1 MSLTPAEQRLKK
13 LLNVLASVY
22 LLAIFIFMLG
32 PVVGPFK
39 DFFKQLPFVSNSVV
53 MTSLLM
59 LLCRYAAGD
68 LRRRIDL
75 VAIFIAGHFIAIV
88 GMLLFLMF
96 ADTSRIWQL
105 GSTSLPAV
113 AGLWLA
119 ILINLAIAAVVLI
132 FYAKARVVVL
142 ALDLFAWFK
151 QRLLDMGRR
160 VVSIFGLL
168 RREKLPA
175 EITTAERWLQRVL
188 VGLGVFFA
196 LGAVSYVLGTF
207 LSLTKSF
214 FIELPFV
221 ANSVVKTS
229 VLAMLGFYIAKDLR
243 PRMSLVTLIV
253 FSHLL
258 SMMVQFFFILATD
271 TGVAVTFGGR
281 PMTLNGILWRSIMLD
296 AVIAAGLVLIELSAW
311 KARYNLVFLRPIEF
325 RTLIALADIL
335 VHGPEEKI
343 PAVEIAANVDVY
355 VSRIHARRRW
365 VYYVVL
371 FGTYLHPLLY
381 FKAPFAELDE
391 ETRLRH
397 LKKYFYKDSLWTFL
411 PDWWNQLVQA
421 MIRIGKQLT
430 YVGYYNDPRSFDSV
444 GYCVFSERSR
454 FKKLPIP
461 ENKIHPLKVDRPSD
475 LNTGSLET
483 DICIIGSGAAGAI
496 LAYHL
501 AKAGHQVLVVERGK
515 YTQPSDMTH
524 DEIEMVGR
532 LYADGVFQQTTDYRF
547 TVLQGSCIG
556 GSTVVNNAVCFP
568 PPEHVLARW
577 NDPGQYD
584 AGLDLKDLQKSI
596 EYINAFLPITKQD
609 HDKLNPTG
617 KKFLEGV
624 KKLRDKHGFE
634 GEMEVDPVRANIK
647 DCLGCGYCNIGCA
660 YGKKLS
666 MLDTALPWAQE
677 RFPGKLSIVAE
688 CEVRRF
694 NTQGDHVVS
703 VEAQMSDGRK
713 LTIHAKKYVLAAGAI
728 ASSYLLLRSKIGG
741 NLPVGKQFSCNMGAA
756 VTGEFDEKLN
766 AYDGLQISHYGL
778 PKPWRGF
785 VYETWWNPPVSQ
797 AISMPGWF
805 EDHYEN
811 MRRFDHMMGVGVLV
825 GTASNGQVKRAL
837 TGGPDLAF
845 VPEKRDLKTL
855 GEGLKLLGKILFEAG
870 ARRVMIN
877 TWMYDVF
884 KEPKD
889 LEKIDKI
896 VLDPT
901 YITLG
906 SGHPQGGNAMS
917 KDPKRGVVDPDF
929 RVHGY
934 KNLYVCDASVFPSS
948 LTVNPQ
954 QTVMSLAHYAASR
967 IA

>member
-1 MSLTPAEQRLKK
+1 MGLTPAEQRLKK

-22 LLAIFIFMLG
+22 LLATFIFMLG

-53 MTSLLM
+53 LASLLM

-96 ADTSRIWQL
+96 ADTSRSWQF
-105 GSTSLPAV
+105 GARSITAV

-119 ILINLAIAAVVLI
+119 IAINLVIAVVVLI
-132 FYAKARVVVL
+132 FYAKARIVVL
-142 ALDLFAWFK
+142 AIDLLAWFK
-151 QRLLDMGRR
+151 QRLLNMGRR
-160 VVSIFGLL
+160 VVSVFGLL
-168 RREKLPA
+168 RREKLPV

-188 VGLGVFFA
+188 VGLGVLFA
-196 LGAVSYVLGTF
+196 LGAASFVLGTF
-207 LSLTKSF
+207 LSLTKNF

-221 ANSVVKTS
+221 ANSLVKAS
-229 VLAMLGFYIAKDLR
+229 VLAMLSFYIAKDLR
-243 PRMSLVTLIV
+243 ARMSLVTLIV

-258 SMMVQFFFILATD
+258 AVAVQLIFIFATD
-271 TGVAVTFGGR
+271 TDVAVTFGDHLV
-281 PMTLNGILWRSIMLD
+281 TLNGILWRATVLD
-296 AVIAAGLVLIELSAW
+296 GVIAVGLVLIELAAW
-311 KARYNLVFLRPIEF
+311 KARFNLVFLRPIEF

-335 VHGPEEKI
+335 VHGSEEKV
-343 PAVEIAANVDVY
+343 PAAEIATNVDIY
-355 VSRIHARRRW
+355 VSRINARRRW

-397 LKKYFYKDSLWTFL
+397 LKKHFFKDSLWPFL

-444 GYCVFSERSR
+444 GYSVFSERSR
-454 FKKLPIP
+454 FKKLPISSP
-461 ENKIHPLKVDRPSD
+461 KIHPLKVDRPSD
-475 LNTGSLET
+475 LNNTSLET
-483 DICIIGSGAAGAI
+483 DICLIGSGAAGGI
-496 LAYHL
+496 LAYHF
-501 AKAGHQVLVVERGK
+501 AKAGHNVLLVERGK

-524 DEIEMVGR
+524 NEIEMVGR

-547 TVLQGSCIG
+547 TVLQGSCVG

-577 NDPGQYD
+577 NDPGQHD

-596 EYINAFLPITKQD
+596 EYVNDFLPISRQN
-609 HDKLNPTG
+609 HDRLNPSG
-617 KKFLEGV
+617 KQFVDGI
-624 KKLRDKHGFE
+624 KKLRAKHGFE
-634 GEMEVDPVRANIK
+634 GEMEVDAVRANIE

-666 MLDTALPWAQE
+666 MLDTALPWTQE
-677 RFPGKLSIVAE
+677 RFPGKLRIVAE
-688 CEVRRF
+688 CEVRRLH
-694 NTQGDHVVS
+694 TRGDEIVN
-703 VEAQMSDGRK
+703 VEAKLSDGRK
-713 LTIHAKKYVLAAGAI
+713 LTIYAKKYVLAAGAI

-741 NLPVGKQFSCNMGAA
+741 NLPVGKQFSCNMGSA
-756 VTGEFDEKLN
+756 VTAEFDEKLK

-785 VYETWWNPPVSQ
+785 VYETWWNPPVVQ
-797 AISMPGWF
+797 AINMPGWF

-837 TGGPDLAF
+837 TGGADLAF

-884 KEPKD
+884 KEPKE